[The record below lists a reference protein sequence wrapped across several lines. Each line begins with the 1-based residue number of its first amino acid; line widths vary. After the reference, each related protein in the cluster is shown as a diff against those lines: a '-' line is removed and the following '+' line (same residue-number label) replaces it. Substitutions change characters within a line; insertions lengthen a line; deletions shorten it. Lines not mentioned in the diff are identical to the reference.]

1 MQAKDV
7 RQLVIGGA
15 GIMGPPL
22 PRSLLSTAIMLF
34 FTISLQKVSKMAR
47 N

>member
-15 GIMGPPL
+15 GIMGTSIAQIFAKYGYNVVL
-22 PRSLLSTAIMLF
+22 YD
-34 FTISLQKVSKMAR
+34 ISAKVSKMAR